1 MGMGFSPANNSAFI
15 NDAKILE
22 MALYGGKDPLTGI
35 KIGPQDGGMTTWKSY
50 EEMIDAIVRRTHY
63 HNKLFSEEL
72 NVIHLVRRLTF
83 PTPYLSSMIKDCV
96 KRGSSIIDHGAIYSP
111 GGLGNY
117 LGVANVG
124 NSIAAIK
131 KLVFEDKLFT
141 LEQLKHALETNYEDT
156 TTTPTGSEIQQRCLA
171 VPKYGN
177 DNDYVD
183 KIVKDVLNMQADSM
197 HQFRCLY
204 GNIRSAGVIPVTAHI
219 PFGVVTHATL
229 DGRKSGTPLAE
240 GCSPTQGTDVRG
252 PTAAV
257 RSVAKIDHVNLDAGT
272 LYNLKLNPQSV
283 EDESG
288 MRKWMNLIRTYF
300 DLGGHHIQFNVVT
313 ADTLRAAQKRPEK
326 YRDLLVR
333 VAGYSA
339 FFVTMDKALQDDII
353 ARTEH
358 VL

>member
-1 MGMGFSPANNSAFI
+1 
-15 NDAKILE
+15 
-22 MALYGGKDPLTGI
+22 
-35 KIGPQDGGMTTWKSY
+35 
-50 EEMIDAIVRRTHY
+50 
-63 HNKLFSEEL
+63 
-72 NVIHLVRRLTF
+72 
-83 PTPYLSSMIKDCV
+83 
-96 KRGSSIIDHGAIYSP
+96 
-111 GGLGNY
+111 
-117 LGVANVG
+117 
-124 NSIAAIK
+124 
-131 KLVFEDKLFT
+131 
-141 LEQLKHALETNYEDT
+141 
-156 TTTPTGSEIQQRCLA
+156 
-171 VPKYGN
+171 
-177 DNDYVD
+177 
-183 KIVKDVLNMQADSM
+183 
-197 HQFRCLY
+197 
-204 GNIRSAGVIPVTAHI
+204 
-219 PFGVVTHATL
+219 VVTHATL